1 MDQPT
6 DEQLKEAYER
16 GKDHGANGYVR
27 IPDGEWERIAYD
39 LGWEDGADL
48 TSNEQSK
55 RPLADR
61 IDSRFRAEHGV
72 YE

>member
-1 MDQPT
+1 MEKPSA
-6 DEQLKEAYER
+6 EVLKEAYQR
-16 GKDHGANGYVR
+16 GKDHGSNGYVR
-27 IPDGEWERIAYD
+27 PPDDEMERIAYD

-48 TSNEQSK
+48 TGSEQSK
-55 RPLADR
+55 RTLADR

>member
-1 MDQPT
+1 MERPS
-6 DEQLKEAYER
+6 DEVLKEAYER
-16 GKDHGANGYVR
+16 GFDHGSNGYVR
-27 IPDGEWERIAYD
+27 PPDDEMERIAYD

-48 TSNEQSK
+48 TSSEQSK